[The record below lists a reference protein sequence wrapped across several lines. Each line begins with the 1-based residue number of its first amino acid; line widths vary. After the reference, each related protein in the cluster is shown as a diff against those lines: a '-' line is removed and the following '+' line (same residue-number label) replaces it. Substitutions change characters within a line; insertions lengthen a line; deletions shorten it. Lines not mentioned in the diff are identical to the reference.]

1 VFPSLEQT
9 PEALEL
15 VLGLWRTWV
24 EEGVTEAEVAFA
36 RSYLTKSFAFSVATP
51 EDRLELRTALEL
63 AGMPPDSAQTYT
75 ARVAKVT
82 REQAVS
88 ALSKHLTARDLE
100 VVVVS
105 TADELMPK
113 LEAAGLTKDVTVE
126 VVPYD
131 SY

>member
-1 VFPSLEQT
+1 
-9 PEALEL
+9 
-15 VLGLWRTWV
+15 LWRGWV
-24 EEGVTEAEVAFA
+24 EDGVTDAEVDFA
-36 RSYLTKSFAFSVATP
+36 KSYLTKSFAFSVATP

-75 ARVAKVT
+75 ARVGRVT
-82 REQAVS
+82 RAQAVK
-88 ALSKHLTARDLE
+88 ALAQHLTARDLE

-113 LEAAGLTKDVTVE
+113 LEAAGLTSDAAVE